1 MIKFWIFFRKKSVG
15 YKEKI
20 GGFTENQRR
29 GRRNLAFRLNNPERG
44 WNKNGFLKKKARV
57 KD

>member
-1 MIKFWIFFRKKSVG
+1 MDFFWKKSVG